1 MFISVDGD
9 DDVRCKLSA
18 VMNGN
23 NRGSHLLFCCVCLCC
38 VQAVETAT
46 HWFASA
52 NDKRISRKT
61 KEMKKVIVLD
71 LVLLRRTLA
80 HTHAHT
86 HIVLNRKPVQSHTIM
101 YNNSAETP
109 RNMFSAYI
117 LSFYEVHKRHEVSF
131 TTTMVQI
138 VWFPLLS
145 TLRTTTTRNDNLC
158 ILHISPSKRL
168 HKWQP
173 NGMTTD
179 LPRCHNKGSSRIS
192 HKSAASNFKRQFVVS
207 WWKV

>member
-23 NRGSHLLFCCVCLCC
+23 NRGSHLLFCYVCPSSGNSNALICVGQRQENQQKNERNEESHCSRPCL
-38 VQAVETAT
+38 VKT
-46 HWFASA
+46 HSY
-52 NDKRISRKT
+52 T
-61 KEMKKVIVLD
+61 
-71 LVLLRRTLA
+71 
-80 HTHAHT
+80 HTHT
-86 HIVLNRKPVQSHTIM
+86 HIVLYRKPVQSHTIM